1 MEKMSDENTEE
12 VKVLESEIERLQ
24 AEVES
29 LQHQQQE
36 INKDITFHYSQQM
49 ENALWVFIFV
59 LHFAKSVYSFTS

>member
-24 AEVES
+24 AEVEA

-36 INKDITFHYSQQM
+36 NNKDITFHYSGQM
-49 ENALWVFIFV
+49 ENAL
-59 LHFAKSVYSFTS
+59 

>member
-12 VKVLESEIERLQ
+12 VKVLESEIEHLQ

-49 ENALWVFIFV
+49 ENALWV
-59 LHFAKSVYSFTS
+59 

>member
-24 AEVES
+24 AEVEA

-36 INKDITFHYSQQM
+36 NNKDITFHYSGQM
-49 ENALWVFIFV
+49 ENALWV
-59 LHFAKSVYSFTS
+59 